1 MKRMTHCYAIALLL
15 LTAFFPTSPQAA
27 DITLNSKTYLLHYER
42 DLPGETREFTPVY
55 EYLSADVGRLG
66 GTSVSFHFYGW
77 GRQDLQDETG
87 HDKTSGELG
96 SAYLQ
101 YLHPTGNG
109 EARLGR
115 FFLTEGA
122 ASEIIDGI
130 FLKARTPFGLG
141 ASVFGGVP
149 AEASITSTETG
160 DSIYGGRI
168 FFAKT
173 GFAELGVS
181 YLVEKGDFQGED
193 RKEIGGDLWIRPF
206 GPVELL
212 GRAAYNDA
220 TGHMAFQ
227 RYVLR
232 LTPIARVD
240 LAVGYEEYT
249 YKDYFQRSLNPA
261 FLFPPIDNNDEV
273 RNIFAVVDW
282 EAVKNVTIIVGAK
295 NIKHDSD
302 TVGDATRGELGVKY
316 SYNNR
321 RDAAG
326 LSAAVVSAD
335 RDENEY
341 QEYRGYATHSPAKWR
356 FAVDALTHRYKQ
368 AIDGVKNA
376 YHVVGSAG
384 YQLLEILQL
393 SADLT
398 YTKSPRFDED
408 YVGLIRASLS
418 FGYGTGGKK

>member
-1 MKRMTHCYAIALLL
+1 MTHLYAIALLL
-15 LTAFFPTSPQAA
+15 LTALFPTSPLAA
-27 DITLNSKTYLLHYER
+27 DIRLDSKTYLLHYER
-42 DLPGETREFTPVY
+42 DLPGENQEFTPVY
-55 EYLSADVGRLG
+55 EYLSADVGGLG
-66 GTSVSFHFYGW
+66 GTAVSFHFYGW

-122 ASEIIDGI
+122 ASEIMDGI
-130 FLKARTPFGLG
+130 FLKARSPVGFG

-149 AEASITSTETG
+149 VEASIISTEHG

-168 FFAKT
+168 FFAKA
-173 GFAELGVS
+173 GFVELGVS
-181 YLVEKGDFQGED
+181 YLIEDGDFQGED
-193 RKEIGGDLWIRPF
+193 RKEIGGDLWVRPF

-212 GRAAYNDA
+212 GRVTYNDA
-220 TGHMAFQ
+220 TGDMAYQ

-240 LAVGYEEYT
+240 LAVGYEEYA
-249 YKDYFQRSLNPA
+249 YKDYFQRALNPA
-261 FLFPPIDNNDEV
+261 FSFPAIDNNDEV
-273 RNIFAVVDW
+273 RNVFAVVDW
-282 EAVKNVTIIVGAK
+282 EVVENVTIILGAK

-326 LSAAVVSAD
+326 FSAAVVSAD
-335 RDENEY
+335 RGENEY
-341 QEYRGYATHSPAKWR
+341 QEYRGYATYSPAKWR
-356 FAVDALTHRYKQ
+356 FSLDALTHQYDQ
-368 AIDGVKNA
+368 AIDGTKEA
-376 YHVVGSAG
+376 YHVVASAG
-384 YQLLEILQL
+384 YQLLKILQL
-393 SADLT
+393 SGDLT

-418 FGYGTGGKK
+418 FGAGTGGKQ